1 MSQATQELPHDLLAE
16 KSLIGSLLVDGQS
29 FDDIVDLNLKKEDF
43 YHPKY
48 GNIFNCIKDL
58 ADSNRPIDF
67 VTVCSRLTEMGLI
80 EVVGGTSF
88 VNEIIEDQASS
99 VNVYH
104 YAKTVKDK
112 SSMRDII
119 RTAYKVAETGHLFLV
134 VLKSLSKKL
143 KRVFST

>member
-58 ADSNRPIDF
+58 ADSNR
-67 VTVCSRLTEMGLI
+67 LLI
-80 EVVGGTSF
+80 LLLFVVGL
-88 VNEIIEDQASS
+88 QRWA
-99 VNVYH
+99 
-104 YAKTVKDK
+104 
-112 SSMRDII
+112 
-119 RTAYKVAETGHLFLV
+119 
-134 VLKSLSKKL
+134 
-143 KRVFST
+143 